1 MDGRIKSGHDDGTR
15 FAAVKILFTY
25 FVDVMFTT
33 LLERLFTKRFD
44 RGCKSAA
51 ESCVYPPR
59 ISD

>member
-1 MDGRIKSGHDDGTR
+1 VAQVQRPP
-15 FAAVKILFTY
+15 AKILFIY

-33 LLERLFTKRFD
+33 LFERLFTKSLD
-44 RGCKSAA
+44 RGRKNTA